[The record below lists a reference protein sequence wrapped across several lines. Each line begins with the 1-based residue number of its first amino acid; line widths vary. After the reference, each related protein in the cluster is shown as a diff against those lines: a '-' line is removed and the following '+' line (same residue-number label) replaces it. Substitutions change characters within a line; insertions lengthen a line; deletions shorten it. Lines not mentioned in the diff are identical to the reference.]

1 MKHQNVFWGTILI
14 TFGLLFLFDRLGVF
28 ELEWFM
34 VWRLWPVLII
44 LWGVSILPVRGLF
57 KLVLALGVAALSLFM
72 YANLD
77 PVDSPFHN
85 KIHYNYNYDDNND
98 TSDVE
103 DVNQVFSHRSD
114 SVKTAKLRLMA
125 GAGEFK
131 LNGTTNE
138 LIYVMKSGGRMGFDF
153 KVEELESI
161 ATVSLEQKSDID
173 IRNNKSNNL
182 DIQLNENPVWG
193 FDIEIG
199 AANFDFDLT
208 SFKVDKID
216 LEGGATSIQFK
227 IGDKHPETD
236 INIDAAASSI
246 KILIPESAGCSII
259 GSSIL
264 SHRELKGFNQ
274 VSKGH
279 YETEN
284 FSSASQKININVDAA
299 VSSFEVKRY

>member
-14 TFGLLFLFDRLGVF
+14 TFGLLFLFDRLGIF

-57 KLVLALGVAALSLFM
+57 KLIMALGIAALSLLI

-77 PVDSPFHN
+77 HEESPFHN
-85 KIHYNYNYDDNND
+85 KLHFNYNDDGD
-98 TSDVE
+98 TTGVE
-103 DVNQVFSHRSD
+103 DVSQVFSHRSD
-114 SVKTAKLRLMA
+114 SVKTAKLRLLA
-125 GAGEFK
+125 GAGDFK

-138 LIYVMKSGGRMGFDF
+138 LIYIMKSGGRLGYDF
-153 KVEELESI
+153 KVEELEGD
-161 ATVSLEQKSDID
+161 ATISLEQKSDINM
-173 IRNNKSNNL
+173 RSNKPNNL

-208 SFKVDKID
+208 SFKVDTID

-227 IGDKHPETD
+227 LGDKHPETD

-246 KILIPESAGCSII
+246 KIMIPESAGCSVV

-264 SHRELKGFNQ
+264 SHREMAGFNQ
-274 VSKGH
+274 VIKL
-279 YETEN
+279 
-284 FSSASQKININVDAA
+284 DAA
-299 VSSFEVKRY
+299 LHGRGKTLTQMGCALQ

>member
-14 TFGLLFLFDRLGVF
+14 TFGLLFLFDRLGIF

-57 KLVLALGVAALSLFM
+57 KLIMALGIAALSLFI

-77 PVDSPFHN
+77 HEESPFHN
-85 KIHYNYNYDDNND
+85 KLHFNYNDDYDTTDI
-98 TSDVE
+98 E
-103 DVNQVFSHRSD
+103 EVNQVFSHQNEFIKS
-114 SVKTAKLRLMA
+114 AKLRLLA
-125 GAGEFK
+125 GAGDFK
-131 LNGTTNE
+131 LNGTTDE
-138 LIYVMKSGGRMGFDF
+138 LIYIMKSGGRLGYDF
-153 KVEELESI
+153 KVEELESD
-161 ATVSLEQKSDID
+161 ATVSLEQKSDINM
-173 IRNNKSNNL
+173 RNNRPNKL

-208 SFKVDKID
+208 AFKVDTID

-227 IGDKHPETD
+227 LGDKHPETD

-246 KILIPESAGCSII
+246 KILIPESAGCSVK

-264 SHRELKGFNQ
+264 SHREMEGFNQ

-279 YETEN
+279 YETDN
-284 FSSASQKININVDAA
+284 FSTASQKIKINVDAA